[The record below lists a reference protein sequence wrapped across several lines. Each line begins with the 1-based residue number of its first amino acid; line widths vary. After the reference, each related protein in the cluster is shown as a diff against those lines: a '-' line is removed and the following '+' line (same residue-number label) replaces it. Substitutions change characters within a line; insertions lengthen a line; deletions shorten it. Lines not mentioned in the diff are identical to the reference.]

1 MDNIIGGSSGWTYI
15 YLDDQDMESPV
26 SPSAIEAI
34 NNNLNIIEELE
45 KDNKESKLIIDNLRR
60 KNNGYKHEDGEW
72 KIAILYNVVEI
83 KE

>member
-34 NNNLNIIEELE
+34 NNNLNIIEKLE

-60 KNNGYKHEDGEW
+60 KNNGYKHEDGE
-72 KIAILYNVVEI
+72 
-83 KE
+83 

>member
-26 SPSAIEAI
+26 SSSAIEAI

-60 KNNGYKHEDGEW
+60 KNNGYKHEDGE
-72 KIAILYNVVEI
+72 
-83 KE
+83 